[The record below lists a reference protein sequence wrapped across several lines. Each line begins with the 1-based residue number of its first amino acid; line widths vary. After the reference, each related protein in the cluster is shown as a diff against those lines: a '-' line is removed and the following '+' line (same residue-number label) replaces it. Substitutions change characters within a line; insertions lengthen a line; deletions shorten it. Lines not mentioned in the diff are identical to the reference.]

1 VNRRA
6 ALFLLLY
13 VAAVLYLSLYPW
25 RFVPSSKV
33 LGWIPLNT
41 RRTIL
46 DAFLNVVFYMPLGA
60 AAFLSFRRRAV
71 GFIAALVFGTL
82 VSFSVEWAQLSIPG
96 RFGNLTDLTCN
107 SLGTLLGMGVA
118 FIADSALLTSQLR
131 VFHAP
136 KILLLGLWALW
147 QAFVLLPQYGF
158 AFDLR
163 QEVVGILI
171 LALLATHRGFRVT
184 AILLLI
190 WLAVDELRPFQFRGP
205 PQPFGWLP
213 FESWFV
219 GALESY
225 YETIFEKLFLY
236 TAILWTERRSGLRWI
251 WALVVPGAILF
262 VGELAQ
268 CYLPGRTPE
277 TTDLVLLAAGAVLLN
292 LAELHNKDSA

>member
-1 VNRRA
+1 
-6 ALFLLLY
+6 LFLLLY

-25 RFVPSSKV
+25 RFVPSFRV
-33 LGWIPLNT
+33 LGWVPLMT
-41 RRTIL
+41 RRTIV

-107 SLGTLLGMGVA
+107 SLGALFGTGVA
-118 FIADSALLTSQLR
+118 YIANSPLFTSQLR
-131 VFHAP
+131 VVHGP

-147 QAFVLLPQYGF
+147 QAFVFLPQYGL

-163 QEVVGILI
+163 QELVGLLI
-171 LALLATHRGFRVT
+171 LALLATRRGFRVT

-213 FESWFV
+213 FESWFA

-225 YETIFEKLFLY
+225 YETIFEKLFFY
-236 TAILWTERRSGLRWI
+236 TAILWTERRAGMRWI
-251 WALVVPGAILF
+251 WALAAPGAILF
-262 VGELAQ
+262 AGELAQ

-277 TTDLVLLAAGAVLLN
+277 TTDVVLLVAGAVLLN
-292 LAELHNKDSA
+292 LAALHNKDSA